1 MSWLS
6 LIPMP
11 SLAVVKAVGI
21 AAVLAVTFA
30 GGWSVN
36 GWRIHSETQAQELQR
51 RTDATQAERENR
63 RTETLR
69 NTNVIEAQNAQAKR
83 TQTLALAAAAAR
95 TESDGLRSD
104 IAAARAEL
112 PSRAPD
118 ACPDYAAATDG
129 LLDAVAAGVTRLSAV
144 GADIAAKANGH
155 ASDAMTL
162 QQAWPK

>member
-1 MSWLS
+1 
-6 LIPMP
+6 LIPP
-11 SLAVVKAVGI
+11 SIKALAVT
-21 AAVLAVTFA
+21 AVLATCFGA
-30 GGWSVN
+30 GWSVN
-36 GWRIHSETQAQELQR
+36 GWRIHSQNQAQELQR
-51 RTDATQAERENR
+51 RTDAAQAERENR

-118 ACPDYAAATDG
+118 ACPDYRAAANE
-129 LLDAVAAGVTRLSAV
+129 LLGTVEAGAARLSQR
-144 GADIAAKANGH
+144 GADIAAKADGH
-155 ASDAMTL
+155 ASDAKTL
-162 QQAWPK
+162 TDSWPTLKDAK